1 MFNMPKF
8 GNLLCKKINNKIL
21 ETNEEGKQI
30 GRMIDNMLLR
40 AKTLKSYSMLASD
53 GELGSLDDFY
63 FDSDT
68 ATIRYFVGDT
78 RTWFFGGKVLLSP
91 LSFKEIDRSN
101 ERIAVNATKD
111 QIKDSPK
118 PEEHE
123 PITRRYEQQLS
134 SYYGWENYW
143 ADNAARRDITGFQ
156 AHAPM
161 MPPIFNP
168 EGPREEHDGL
178 KSDEAHASEQQYRED
193 QQLISVE
200 DIKGYKVHT
209 ADGEAGKIHD
219 CVIDDEDWKIRYF
232 VVNVGGFFNKELVLV
247 SIDWLNDVSWRDHTI
262 TFDLENKRIED
273 APEFVSD
280 QPITREDEAALYEH
294 YNRKGYWVDI
304 R

>member
-1 MFNMPKF
+1 
-8 GNLLCKKINNKIL
+8 
-21 ETNEEGKQI
+21 
-30 GRMIDNMLLR
+30 MLLR

-91 LSFKEIDRSN
+91 LSFKEVDRSN
-101 ERIAVNATKD
+101 ERIAVHATKD

-118 PEEHE
+118 PESHE
-123 PITRRYEQQLS
+123 PITRKYEQELS
-134 SYYGWENYW
+134 SYYGWEGYW
-143 ADNAARRDITGFQ
+143 AGAATRRDMSGFQ

-168 EGPREEHDGL
+168 EPIDSNPGVQADANQAQDYQN
-178 KSDEAHASEQQYRED
+178 DEDR
-193 QQLISVE
+193 LLVSVE
-200 DIKGYKVHT
+200 DIKGYKVHSIG
-209 ADGEAGKIHD
+209 GEVGKIHD

-232 VVNVGGFFNKELVLV
+232 VVNVGGFLNKELVLV
-247 SIDWLNDVSWRDHTI
+247 SIEWLKDVNWRDHTI
-262 TFDLENKRIED
+262 TIDLDNELIEQ
-273 APEFVSD
+273 APEFTSD
-280 QPITREDEAALYEH
+280 GPITREDEAKLYAH
-294 YNRKGYWVDI
+294 YNRPVYWDA